1 MSTTTDIIK
10 DTKPLNLAE
19 ERQKFLDDPSYN
31 PQFSYAREIH
41 PEELVAWGIP
51 KESHYNHALR
61 MIEQWQTDEQSKPIV
76 PKTPLVTE
84 PYIEEKIAEFNARLS
99 LTHPVSAKF
108 TANTISR
115 CLLSGSTLV
124 FRTPMKYTK
133 SVLDDLFRHELE
145 THYLRKH
152 NHHIQGWADLPDPE
166 FRYTEEGLANLHTF
180 LLREEKLIL
189 KTYRT
194 YIAVYLA
201 QKTSFAQ
208 IYAELTRLHVPEETA
223 FLLALRTKRGL
234 KDTSRPGG
242 FTKDISYFE
251 GSVKVWN
258 WIMNANNDPHDLYLG
273 RIGLQHVKEMKKIAT
288 TEGLLYPRFFADI
301 EAYRSHVKAIG
312 ERNHFEQLI
321 GA

>member
-1 MSTTTDIIK
+1 MKTTDIIK

-31 PQFSYAREIH
+31 PQFAYVREIH

-51 KESHYNHALR
+51 KESHYKHALR
-61 MIEQWQTDEQSKPIV
+61 MIEQWHTDEQLKPIV
-76 PKTPLVTE
+76 AKNPLVTE
-84 PYIEEKIAEFNARLS
+84 PHVEEKIAEFNARFR

-124 FRTPMKYTK
+124 FRTPMKYTE

-145 THYLRKH
+145 THYLRKY
-152 NHHIQGWADLPDPE
+152 NHRVQGWANLPDPE

-201 QKTSFAQ
+201 QHAPFAE
-208 IYAELTRLHVPEETA
+208 IYQDLIRLHVPKDTA
-223 FLLALRTKRGL
+223 FLLTLRSKRGL
-234 KDTSRPGG
+234 TDTSQPGG
-242 FTKDISYFE
+242 LTKDLSYFE
-251 GSVKVWN
+251 GSVKVWD
-258 WIMNANNDPHDLYLG
+258 WLMDSAHDPHDLYLG
-273 RIGLQHVKEMKKIAT
+273 RIGLQHIEEIKKT
-288 TEGLLYPRFFADI
+288 VSTEGLLYPTFFADI
-301 EAYRSHVKAIG
+301 DAYRSHVKAIG
-312 ERNHFEQLI
+312 ERNHFAQLLDR
-321 GA
+321 